1 LSIFT
6 ASTGPSDGTRS
17 PVNGENSWL
26 GASAAGFTGVP
37 GPGRGTAM
45 ITAISPITA
54 TAAEMLIM
62 TFRRGHLTTPTSRA
76 RLVRPGILTF
86 CMTGLSTVSALARA
100 VSRVGS

>member
-1 LSIFT
+1 
-6 ASTGPSDGTRS
+6 
-17 PVNGENSWL
+17 
-26 GASAAGFTGVP
+26 
-37 GPGRGTAM
+37 M